1 MTAALVLAFVPV
13 ALLLTMTPGTDTLL
27 VLRTAGMVGRGAAMR
42 ASLGIALGCLIW
54 GAAVAVGLGALIV
67 ASPAAFA
74 ALRVAGAIY
83 LAWIGIT
90 LILARAEP
98 AAETTAPAARLAF
111 RRGLVTNLVNPKIGV
126 FYLTL
131 LPQFLPQGAGWS
143 AGLVLAG
150 VHVALTLLWFAALIG
165 ATRIIAPWLSRAAV
179 RRAMDRVSGAI
190 FIGFG
195 AKLALT

>member
-1 MTAALVLAFVPV
+1 MTAGLILAFVPV

-27 VLRTAGMVGRGAAMR
+27 VLRTAGLVGRSAAVR
-42 ASLGIALGCLIW
+42 AGLGIALGCLIW

-74 ALRVAGAIY
+74 VLRGAGAVY

-90 LILARAEP
+90 LILAPSGKAR
-98 AAETTAPAARLAF
+98 ETGAPAARLAF

-131 LPQFLPQGAGWS
+131 LPQFLPQGAPWS
-143 AGLVLAG
+143 AGLVLAA

-165 ATRIIAPWLSRAAV
+165 TTRIIAPWLARATV
-179 RRAMDRVSGAI
+179 RRAMDRVSGAV